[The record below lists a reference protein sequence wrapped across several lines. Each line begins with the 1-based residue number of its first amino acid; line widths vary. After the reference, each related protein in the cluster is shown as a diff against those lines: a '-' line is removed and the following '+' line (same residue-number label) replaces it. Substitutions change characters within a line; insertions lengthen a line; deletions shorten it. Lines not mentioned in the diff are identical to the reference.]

1 MVTVAQARRIAASGE
16 SPVTVTEVDIP
27 DQLDARFRSKDYW
40 RPGQYL

>member
-16 SPVTVTEVDIP
+16 SPVTVTRADIP
-27 DQLDARFRSKDYW
+27 DQLDARFRAPDCW